1 MNISRRNFLTDSAVI
16 VCGAM
21 LSPTLQSCSVGKLLY
36 ASRNIPVIE
45 GEPLLLLANEPLLR
59 NVGGAVKK
67 RFSVINNGDVILIIR
82 LSEKEFVA
90 YAAQC
95 THMGAEVGAPVN
107 NVMTCPFHGS
117 QYNAANGAVMKG
129 PAEEPLQ
136 QFTVLFDEVKQ
147 ELRIQ

>member
-1 MNISRRNFLTDSAVI
+1 MID
-16 VCGAM
+16 GE
-21 LSPTLQSCSVGKLLY
+21 PKLLL
-36 ASRNIPVIE
+36 V
-45 GEPLLLLANEPLLR
+45 NEPLLR

-67 RFSVINNGDVILIIR
+67 RFNAINDGDVILVIR

-95 THMGAEVGAPVN
+95 THMGAEVGTPVSG
-107 NVMTCPFHGS
+107 VMTCPFHGS